1 MSLTPMNPLLVLVM
15 SPRKSGLAVLP
26 STLISTVKGKVAK
39 GVTTAMESICESLMC
54 MDKLMGLDG
63 DVEILPGHGGVSDIA
78 TERTHNPFLQ
88 PFNEPD
94 DPDLSVEI

>member
-1 MSLTPMNPLLVLVM
+1 MKYAAHCGAKHLRGEKICAVPAEQDTVE
-15 SPRKSGLAVLP
+15 SGSIGRTDLP
-26 STLISTVKGKVAK
+26 GGEYDDLIV
-39 GVTTAMESICESLMC
+39 SI